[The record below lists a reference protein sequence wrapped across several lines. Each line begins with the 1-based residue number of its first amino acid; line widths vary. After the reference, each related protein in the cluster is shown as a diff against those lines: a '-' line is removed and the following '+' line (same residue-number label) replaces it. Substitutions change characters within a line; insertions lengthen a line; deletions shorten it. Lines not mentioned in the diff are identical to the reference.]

1 MTLPTVH
8 VRVCVSVCV
17 STPVT
22 QGVSCQTQNSDG
34 SFCLN
39 TGVNGWA
46 DGLSRFPGFSC
57 GHKLPDTKLKL
68 NLSLEGTVL

>member
-17 STPVT
+17 SPPVT

-46 DGLSRFPGFSC
+46 RRIVQIPWLLLWPQAARHQVKIESVS
-57 GHKLPDTKLKL
+57 
-68 NLSLEGTVL
+68 